1 MSEGRVPRCTASKRA
16 HACDHSAPHALPGL
30 SGALCLNV
38 HSRAWHF
45 MRVREDKSTPNAKS
59 VADNV
64 KQSIE
69 DGIEQAELLEYIRR
83 IAPPPPPKPAAPA
96 AAANSA
102 KPPSK

>member
-1 MSEGRVPRCTASKRA
+1 
-16 HACDHSAPHALPGL
+16 
-30 SGALCLNV
+30 
-38 HSRAWHF
+38 